1 MRLPLLDVM
10 VHPWVTVQ
18 GTVPLVPYNE
28 PRNDEQLWDKVQ
40 SYAVNLDGGLNSHY
54 TEESLKVGYIL

>member
-1 MRLPLLDVM
+1 MRLPLLDAM

-28 PRNDEQLWDKVQ
+28 PLNDEQLWDKVRQ
-40 SYAVNLDGGLNSHY
+40 SFAKIWIGWVLIAIMGFNRHY
-54 TEESLKVGYIL
+54 TE